1 MRANIRNLMDRVRF
15 WREHPGEAYD
25 GQQVADVLMPIITQ
39 LLEHEPPAAG
49 GAA

>member
-1 MRANIRNLMDRVRF
+1 
-15 WREHPGEAYD
+15 
-25 GQQVADVLMPIITQ
+25 VADVLMPIITQ